1 MCYNSKMKK
10 LPILIILVSLAVSV
24 SGCVSYQ
31 SGDMRAPEAQ
41 LKPGIYHKVMPKET
55 LWRIAKAY
63 DVPLDEIVKVNRI
76 PDATKIEKGQLIF
89 IPGSSQVL
97 DLDSLDNFSSKA
109 GNFIWPMKGRVI
121 CYYGEKVS
129 GRVNKGIDIQAN
141 SGQDILA
148 SRAGKVTFLGDLKGY
163 GKTIIIEHNDNF
175 STVYAN
181 VAQPQIKLNSNVSG
195 GATIATVGK
204 LDKGRQSFL
213 HFEIRK
219 GYSSQNPVFY
229 LP

>member
-1 MCYNSKMKK
+1 MKRFST
-10 LPILIILVSLAVSV
+10 LIILVIISTYLF
-24 SGCVSYQ
+24 GCVSYQ
-31 SGDMRAPEAQ
+31 TGAMRAPEAQ
-41 LKPGIYHKVMPKET
+41 KTPGIYHKVMPKET

-63 DVPLDEIVKVNRI
+63 DVSLDAVVKANRI

-89 IPGSSQVL
+89 IPGASQVL
-97 DLDSLDNFSSKA
+97 DIDKSDTKLYSS
-109 GNFIWPMKGRVI
+109 GSFIWPVKGRVI

-129 GRVNKGIDIQAN
+129 GRINKGIDIQSG
-141 SGQDILA
+141 SGQDIYA
-148 SRAGKVTFLGDLKGY
+148 SKNGKVTFLGELKGY

-181 VAQPQIKLNSNVSG
+181 ITEPKATLNSGVSQG
-195 GATIATVGK
+195 SVIAKIAK
-204 LDKGRQSFL
+204 LDKGRQSFI

-219 GYSSQNPVFY
+219 GYFSQNPMFY

>member
-1 MCYNSKMKK
+1 MAT
-10 LPILIILVSLAVSV
+10 LFF
-24 SGCVSYQ
+24 GCVSYQ
-31 SGDMRAPEAQ
+31 SAVLNVPETQKRA
-41 LKPGIYHKVMPKET
+41 GVYHKVKPKET
-55 LWRIAKAY
+55 LWRISKAY

-76 PDATKIEKGQLIF
+76 PDVTQIEKGQLIF
-89 IPGSSQVL
+89 IPGVSQTL
-97 DLDSLDNFSSKA
+97 DIDSLSSAANK
-109 GNFIWPMKGRVI
+109 GGYFIWPVKGSVV
-121 CYYGEKVS
+121 CYYGEKAS
-129 GRVNKGIDIQAN
+129 GRENKGIDIQTS

-148 SRAGKVTFLGDLKGY
+148 SRSGKVTFLGDLKGY

-181 VAQPQIKLNSNVSG
+181 IAEPQTKLNSNISQ
-195 GATIATVGK
+195 GAAIAKVAK

-219 GYSSQNPVFY
+219 GYSSQNPIFY

>member
-1 MCYNSKMKK
+1 MKRVF
-10 LPILIILVSLAVSV
+10 LNLIILITMAILF

-31 SGDMRAPEAQ
+31 SAVLNVPETQKRA
-41 LKPGIYHKVMPKET
+41 GVYHKVMPKET
-55 LWRIAKAY
+55 LWRVAKAY
-63 DVPLDEIVKVNRI
+63 GVSLDEIVKANRI

-89 IPGSSQVL
+89 IPGVSQTLDIGSS
-97 DLDSLDNFSSKA
+97 SSTANK
-109 GNFIWPMKGRVI
+109 GGYFIWPVKGSVV
-121 CYYGEKVS
+121 CYYGEKAS
-129 GRVNKGIDIQAN
+129 GRENKGIDIQTS

-148 SRAGKVTFLGDLKGY
+148 SRSGKVTFLGELKGY

-181 VAQPQIKLNSNVSG
+181 IAEPQTKLNSNISQ
-195 GATIATVGK
+195 GAAIAKVAK

-219 GYSSQNPVFY
+219 GYSSQNPIFY